1 MKALTAEGRISAIVL
16 SALPILLFAFLYF
29 SNPDYLEPLFST
41 IYGIIALVV
50 AGLLMVAGIVWPN
63 KIVTIEV

>member
-1 MKALTAEGRISAIVL
+1 MGRVRGQAS
-16 SALPILLFAFLYF
+16 SGWPGTTTE
-29 SNPDYLEPLFST
+29 EPLFST

-50 AGLLMVAGIVWPN
+50 AGILMVAGIVWLN